1 MKKIFYLL
9 LLINHLVLAQPNQ
22 DRDILKKNI
31 ALSTGIT
38 MTYNEIGKADGET
51 VILLHGYT
59 DTKRSFETTIQHLH
73 TLDPTLKIYALDQR
87 GHGES
92 SMPDEG
98 HCAQSPELCFTPAD
112 FAKDVIAFMDAKNIV
127 KAFIVGHSMGSIH
140 TQELALR
147 YPERLKGIVLIG
159 SFINGTEMPFIQDFL
174 IGSILENLWRNE
186 LEKDGDFRWPVD
198 AYTLKPIDMK
208 PSLTDWIKTEWT
220 VDPTAKDELVNA
232 IYADAMQLKLGTWIG
247 AIKALAKV
255 DNREALK
262 NLKVPALVLWATQDN
277 ACPESQQI
285 MLKESLDEAVRKNN
299 IIYTF
304 KTYGKEPLPESG
316 LQENELGHNLQW
328 GAPIHVAEDIY
339 SFITTGSVKS
349 GLPYANPKNLKE
361 VLVLKNGS
369 NIIQKGKR

>member
-1 MKKIFYLL
+1 MKKIFSLL
-9 LLINHLVLAQPNQ
+9 LLICHFASAQTNQ
-22 DRDILKKNI
+22 KEGILKKSI
-31 ALSTGIT
+31 SLSTGINI
-38 MTYNEIGKADGET
+38 TYNEIGKGGGET

-59 DTKRSFETTIQHLH
+59 DTKRSFEATIQHLH
-73 TLDPTLKIYALDQR
+73 KLDPSLKIYALDQR

-92 SMPDEG
+92 SMPDED

-112 FAKDVIAFMDAKNIV
+112 LAKDVIAFMDKKNIA

-140 TQELALR
+140 TQELALQ
-147 YPERLKGIVLIG
+147 YPDRLKGIVLIG
-159 SFINGTEMPFIQDFL
+159 SFINGTEMPFINDFL
-174 IGSILENLWRNE
+174 IGGVLENLWRSE
-186 LEKDGDFRWPVD
+186 LEKGGHFRWPTD
-198 AYTLKPIDMK
+198 AYDLKPIDMT
-208 PSLTDWIKTEWT
+208 PSLTEWIKTEWT

-262 NLKVPALVLWATQDN
+262 NLNVPALVLWATQDN

-285 MLKESLDEAVRKNN
+285 LLRESLDEAVKKNN
-299 IIYTF
+299 TTYSF
-304 KTYGKEPLPESG
+304 KTYGLEPLPESG

-339 SFITTGSVKS
+339 SFMTTGLPKP

-361 VLVLKNGS
+361 ILVEENS
-369 NIIQKGKR
+369 NNIIQKGKK